1 MCARRA
7 AGPRWFEKYTKWAAM
22 LIRIA
27 FLYSGGV
34 KCLTQIVNKEK
45 EKKKNTRSGGSCSQ
59 QVETIDAKNIHCD
72 GGDERDG

>member
-1 MCARRA
+1 
-7 AGPRWFEKYTKWAAM
+7 M